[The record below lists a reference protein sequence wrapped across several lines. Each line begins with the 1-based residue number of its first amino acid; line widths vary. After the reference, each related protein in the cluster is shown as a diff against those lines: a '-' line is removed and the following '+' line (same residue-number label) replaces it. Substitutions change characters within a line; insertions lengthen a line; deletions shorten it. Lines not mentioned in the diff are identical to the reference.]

1 MTCSC
6 GERAVSLSSAG
17 PFASL
22 MQTEGSVSVR
32 SALLQAV
39 LATRS
44 GATLARL
51 LAAGTCAALLATWLN
66 VTLIS

>member
-1 MTCSC
+1 
-6 GERAVSLSSAG
+6 
-17 PFASL
+17 

-39 LATRS
+39 LATGS

-66 VTLIS
+66 VNLSSRAFLCSLTRFVWP

>member
-1 MTCSC
+1 M
-6 GERAVSLSSAG
+6 
-17 PFASL
+17 
-22 MQTEGSVSVR
+22 SVR

-39 LATRS
+39 LATGS

-66 VTLIS
+66 VNLSSRAFLCSLTRFVWP